1 MRSRVFEQEPKR
13 STQVKGLQ
21 HRADGEPEQ
30 IAPGKV
36 LQTINKKSY
45 LRTFSFMSPGKY
57 QTMSPDKPQVIETVH
72 KSPIKVN
79 VVFDHVSP

>member
-13 STQVKGLQ
+13 SGQVKGLL
-21 HRADGEPEQ
+21 HRADGEAEQ

-57 QTMSPDKPQVIETVH
+57 
-72 KSPIKVN
+72 
-79 VVFDHVSP
+79 

>member
-1 MRSRVFEQEPKR
+1 MRSRVFEQEPKK
-13 STQVKGLQ
+13 SGQVKGLP
-21 HRADGEPEQ
+21 HRGDGEPEQ

-57 QTMSPDKPQVIETVH
+57 QTGSPDKPQVIETVH